1 MKPPTHCPKEPDTMD
16 PITHALAFI
25 GGSLFIGAVWGISFK
40 QKQSGRFLWWRGR
53 T

>member
-1 MKPPTHCPKEPDTMD
+1 MD

-25 GGSLFIGAVWGISFK
+25 GGGIFMGAVWGISFK

-53 T
+53 K